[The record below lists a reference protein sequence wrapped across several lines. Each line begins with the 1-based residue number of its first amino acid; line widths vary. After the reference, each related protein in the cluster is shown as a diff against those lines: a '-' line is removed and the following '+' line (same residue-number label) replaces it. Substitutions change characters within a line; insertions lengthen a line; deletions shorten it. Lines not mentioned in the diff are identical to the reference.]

1 MMHKRFAHWA
11 QVTLAVCL
19 LTGLASLH
27 ASTIVDVSINGT
39 HAIFLAGRTDIT
51 IPDPG
56 DPWNSP
62 AGGFLTRHLNPTPEE
77 AKEEFP
83 PVVAVTAGD
92 VIRVLDPAVG
102 GINFFNG
109 FGPPFFGPAGNGVSG
124 SNLNSLGGI
133 SGYQGPQG
141 ALVGVFLDNDVP
153 LAGPPATLNFDPAGL
168 GTDFTSL
175 TPLLGQIFYI
185 GTGVTSGGDF
195 RQYIAPTGATRLFLG
210 IPDGFGFV
218 GAPGAYDDNDGSYR
232 VRLGI
237 NAIPNNEIP
246 EPGTLLSVLGGLGL
260 VFFLRRRVTA

>member
-1 MMHKRFAHWA
+1 MSSRFSHWMHLS
-11 QVTLAVCL
+11 LAVLL
-19 LTGLASLH
+19 LTCLASLQ
-27 ASTIVDVSINGT
+27 ANTIVDVSINGT

-51 IPDPG
+51 IPDPSL
-56 DPWNSP
+56 PWTSP
-62 AGGFLTRHLNPTPEE
+62 AGGFLTRHGSPTPEE

-83 PVVAVTAGD
+83 PEVAVTAGD

-133 SGYQGPQG
+133 SGYRGPQG
-141 ALVGVFLDNDVP
+141 ALVGVFLDNNVP
-153 LAGPPATLNFDPAGL
+153 LTGPPATLNFDPSGL
-168 GTDFTSL
+168 GTDFLSL
-175 TPLLGQIFYI
+175 SPLLGQIFYI

-195 RQYIAPTGATRLFLG
+195 RQYIAPDGATRLFLG
-210 IPDGFGFV
+210 IPDGFSFV

-237 NAIPNNEIP
+237 NAIPSNDVP

-260 VFFLRRRVTA
+260 LVLMRRRSTT